1 MIDFV
6 DEVVCRVQVSVS
18 VASEKFVWSF
28 PVVEVQVQME
38 RFAVASGLDKRASS
52 FVVSD
57 LPHLPLS
64 SSLLSSDKLQTL
76 ISFFDLG

>member
-1 MIDFV
+1 LIDFV
-6 DEVVCRVQVSVS
+6 DEVVCRVQVAVS
-18 VASEKFVWSF
+18 VTSEKFVWPF

-38 RFAVASGLDKRASS
+38 RFVVASGLDKRASS

-57 LPHLPLS
+57 LPYLPLS

-76 ISFFDLG
+76 ISFFDSG